1 MVFFF
6 VFKQKTAYEMR
17 ISDWSSDVCS
27 SDLSDIHAQRI
38 DDAIAGE
45 SIDLKSELVCREH
58 LLTFHLDALD
68 AFVDPHDL
76 FGEWNTHDQA
86 SASLAEILIG
96 LVAVNDP
103 HRLAKS
109 YNHRL
114 PRFGHD
120 RQSAA
125 DQDQQGDGD
134 DRSEEHTSER

>member
-1 MVFFF
+1 MIRRPPRSTRTDTLFPYTTLF
-6 VFKQKTAYEMR
+6 R
-17 ISDWSSDVCS
+17 SR
-27 SDLSDIHAQRI
+27 SDIHAQRI
-38 DDAIAGE
+38 HDAIAGE

-68 AFVDPHDL
+68 ALIDPHDL
-76 FGEWNTHDQA
+76 FGERNTHDQA
-86 SASLAEILIG
+86 SAGLGKILIG

-120 RQSAA
+120 RPRTA
-125 DQDQQGDGD
+125 DQDQHGEGAERSR
-134 DRSEEHTSER
+134 DRVA